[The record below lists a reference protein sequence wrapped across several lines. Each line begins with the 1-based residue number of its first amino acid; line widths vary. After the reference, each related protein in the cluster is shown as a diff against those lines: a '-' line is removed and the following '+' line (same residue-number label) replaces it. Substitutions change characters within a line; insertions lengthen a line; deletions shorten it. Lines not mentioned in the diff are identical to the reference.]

1 MSFWIFFFDS
11 LNKET
16 RRNRLNIHNLTGI
29 FLRLWTWE
37 FAFLDV
43 VLRNTDNVIGTSLKG
58 NTAAT
63 INFSVE
69 FWNKTAPK
77 LKELRLR
84 FISGGFRWKS
94 VKNRFGRL
102 LTKKELTKIHNKRR
116 FKFWRVGNI
125 KRGISQ
131 LNETDLFTWLPKRI
145 SREVFYSQRSLG
157 SFGFANK
164 VCN

>member
-37 FAFLDV
+37 FAAFLDV

-84 FISGGFRWKS
+84 
-94 VKNRFGRL
+94 
-102 LTKKELTKIHNKRR
+102 TKIRRFRVDFDGKVLRIVLGDSKRR